1 MVKASS
7 SQAPAL
13 ASALSADGGMLA
25 VALSAISY
33 VSYRDAR
40 HEIEELFDAVLAQQA
55 RLLAGMISA
64 DMAPDA
70 RLALQQADTARASRH
85 PHFDL
90 AVAGEGSL

>member
-1 MVKASS
+1 MRSIRSRTLLLV
-7 SQAPAL
+7 L
-13 ASALSADGGMLA
+13 GLLA

-55 RLLAGMISA
+55 RLLAGMIPA

-70 RLALQQADTARASRH
+70 RLALQ
-85 PHFDL
+85 
-90 AVAGEGSL
+90 